1 MGRFLGQGATLGAL
15 LLIGLCI
22 GCAHA
27 PRSAATDSSRT
38 VYLRGIETEW
48 SARLDRLGDAELL
61 DAGSSMRHALVA
73 GDETFFV
80 ATSGF
85 QVGSTF
91 ALDMIVVNH
100 RDQEVTMRTEDVH
113 LIDAT
118 GRWLAPTRMAPRAAS
133 RGLQGKHFASVSP
146 STLFQD
152 FGGEELGGDTTMSQ
166 LQGAMDGRAKG
177 SPSSS
182 ARQRR
187 FPRLSSNSQIAT
199 ASALATE
206 VVSSVR
212 VAPGEGRAFWAYFED
227 DAPRFPLT
235 AWITLETG
243 EQLRYEFT
251 R

>member
-1 MGRFLGQGATLGAL
+1 
-15 LLIGLCI
+15 
-22 GCAHA
+22 
-27 PRSAATDSSRT
+27 
-38 VYLRGIETEW
+38 
-48 SARLDRLGDAELL
+48 
-61 DAGSSMRHALVA
+61 MRHALVA

-100 RDQEVTMRTEDVH
+100 RDQEVTLRTADVH
-113 LIDAT
+113 LIDAA
-118 GRWLAPTRMAPRAAS
+118 GRWLAPKLTAPRAAS

-152 FGGEELGGDTTMSQ
+152 FGSEGFGGDHPMSR
-166 LQGAMDGRAKG
+166 LEGAMEGSTKG
-177 SPSSS
+177 SSSSS

-187 FPRLSSNSQIAT
+187 VPRLSSNSQIAT

-227 DAPRFPLT
+227 DAPKFPLT

-251 R
+251 Q